1 MVLYAPALSC
11 FTGAHALTTM
21 KGARAL
27 TTKKGA
33 HALTRGDGLVKP
45 ARDVGGPIKG
55 VGVSKKIVLDLGDR
69 DPDWTIPYLRRH
81 MKKIACVAPYR
92 YSPVQYPIRD

>member
-1 MVLYAPALSC
+1 M
-11 FTGAHALTTM
+11 
-21 KGARAL
+21 
-27 TTKKGA
+27 KGA

-45 ARDVGGPIKG
+45 ARDIGGPIKG

-92 YSPVQYPIRD
+92 YSPVQYPVRG